1 LRRRETIV
9 AGVKTD
15 EILKPVGAAENARR
29 QERVSKG
36 LWPTLRKA
44 AAYIPFSEEV
54 VAGYFCAIDPKT
66 PFRTRGILLAALA
79 YFVLPFDIVPDFIL
93 GVGFTDDIAVLTAAL
108 SAIRGQIKP
117 RHRQAA
123 KQALAEHA

>member
-1 LRRRETIV
+1 M
-9 AGVKTD
+9 AGLKTDVKTG
-15 EILKPVGAAENARR
+15 EILAPVGVEENARR
-29 QERVSKG
+29 EERVRKG

-44 AAYIPFSEEV
+44 AAYIPFSDEV

-79 YFVLPFDIVPDFIL
+79 YFVLPFDIVPDFVFGI
-93 GVGFTDDIAVLTAAL
+93 GFTDDIAVLTAAI

-117 RHRQAA
+117 RHRAAA
-123 KQALAEHA
+123 KQALAEHV